1 MFCTIPVTVN
11 NYCSSLQCSSEL
23 FFFLSFISFVCFW
36 PLMLQTAKWQSRNF
50 HALVKSSS
58 SRIWLKRMCCISIL
72 YNSSMKAIC
81 LCALKKQHDTWLF
94 SVFGSLHVCS
104 FLSHATDL
112 WSVAWS
118 SSLCWRC
125 HCCGKAVVFATCK
138 CCLDPAPASCFMQ
151 PVVIAEGLTVSFKEL
166 ISLSDLCRRDIMT
179 RSLVTTTSPLRL
191 LKRFSFSFQHYF
203 GCISFCPFLLR
214 FGLKKTNNLYSVCK

>member
-1 MFCTIPVTVN
+1 MAVFSVWLFAC
-11 NYCSSLQCSSEL
+11 L
-23 FFFLSFISFVCFW
+23 FFFF
-36 PLMLQTAKWQSRNF
+36 
-50 HALVKSSS
+50 
-58 SRIWLKRMCCISIL
+58 
-72 YNSSMKAIC
+72 
-81 LCALKKQHDTWLF
+81 
-94 SVFGSLHVCS
+94 
-104 FLSHATDL
+104 SHATDL

-191 LKRFSFSFQHYF
+191 LNVSVFHFNITLVAFLF
-203 GCISFCPFLLR
+203 VLFC
-214 FGLKKTNNLYSVCK
+214 